1 MRCTNSICQ
10 KKIED
15 LGNHQEC
22 PFCNSI
28 HVVGVEIDLP
38 RVLRGRA
45 IQTGNVVPTV
55 ARLINVINI
64 IQNVNEVNP
73 DSLRSYERTCLKK
86 YNLTNTVLS
95 EILHPLNGDDWIS
108 IVRRHILANNFPP
121 LGVHPFTIYT
131 VAWIAQNYGSG
142 ATAFREA
149 AQELE
154 LGGTDK
160 SINAIWQ
167 VGKRDGVDLELLNND
182 GSVADWSFFRQWL
195 IEPN

>member
-73 DSLRSYERTCLKK
+73 DSLRSYERTC
-86 YNLTNTVLS
+86 
-95 EILHPLNGDDWIS
+95 
-108 IVRRHILANNFPP
+108 
-121 LGVHPFTIYT
+121 
-131 VAWIAQNYGSG
+131 
-142 ATAFREA
+142 
-149 AQELE
+149 
-154 LGGTDK
+154 
-160 SINAIWQ
+160 
-167 VGKRDGVDLELLNND
+167 
-182 GSVADWSFFRQWL
+182 
-195 IEPN
+195 